1 MFRIIKIKHEESKDI
16 DEILKWIEYED
27 ENMLKMYDGSL
38 LGEIYI
44 DDFRIE
50 IIFDLK
56 LWQEK
61 HKLLVR

>member
-1 MFRIIKIKHEESKDI
+1 MFRIIKINHEESKDI

-27 ENMLKMYDGSL
+27 ENMLKMFDGSL

>member
-1 MFRIIKIKHEESKDI
+1 MFRIIKINHEESKDI
-16 DEILKWIEYED
+16 DEILKWMEYNDKE
-27 ENMLKMYDGSL
+27 MLKTYDGSL

>member
-16 DEILKWIEYED
+16 DEILKWMEYNDKE
-27 ENMLKMYDGSL
+27 MLKTYDGSL

>member
-1 MFRIIKIKHEESKDI
+1 MFRVIKIKHEESKDI
-16 DEILKWIEYED
+16 DEIIKWMEYNDKE
-27 ENMLKMYDGSL
+27 MLKTYDGSL

>member
-56 LWQEK
+56 LWHEK